1 MITSKNTK
9 KRGFTIIETLIA
21 IFILS
26 LAITGPMV
34 YVADSF
40 HLAKQAK
47 YKMIA
52 YFLALE
58 SLEEIKF
65 ARDNTIGYDTSG
77 DDWAVAFDLDDRYF
91 DWDKSAG
98 SDGDFAKDCGT
109 EEPTTNNP
117 APCGYLDYTDDDG
130 YHYGALT
137 DQESVFYRYIKITS
151 DSARLDER
159 KAFVVVGWNDGI
171 VDGELNLTE
180 FIYNLNN

>member
-1 MITSKNTK
+1 MFYMITSKNTK

-65 ARDNTIGYDTSG
+65 SRDNTIGYDTIES
-77 DDWAVAFDLDDRYF
+77 DWANAFDQGDNYF
-91 DWDKSAG
+91 DWDKKNG
-98 SDGDFAKDCGT
+98 NFNKDCGT
-109 EEPTTNNP
+109 TQPTKNNP
-117 APCGYLDYTDDDG
+117 APCGYLDYTDNDG
-130 YHYGALT
+130 YHYGFDT
-137 DQESVFYRYIKITS
+137 DQNSVFYRYIKI
-151 DSARLDER
+151 DLDPVRIDER

-171 VDGELNLTE
+171 VEGELNLTE